1 VVPTF
6 SAFPFSLGVAS
17 GAPRP
22 ASVVLWTRLAPDPL
36 NGGGLGPESIPVRW
50 EVAHDEQFSR
60 VAQSGATN
68 AVAADAHSVHV
79 EVAGLEPDRW
89 YFYRF
94 MAGSEV
100 SPTGRTR
107 TAAAAI
113 ATPERLRFAFASCHN
128 FEHGFYAAHRHA
140 ADEELD
146 LMVFLGDYIYE
157 SSSAIARPRT
167 HVGGEARTLDEY
179 RTRHAQ
185 YKTDPDLQRLH
196 AAVPWL
202 ITWDD
207 HEVDNNYARDRSADL
222 DPQFLRRRTAAYR
235 AYFEH
240 MPLPETARP
249 AGSGMLLRARFDIGT
264 LARFH
269 VLDGRQFRTPQAC
282 PRPGRGG
289 SRLVDRRCRELFAP
303 QRTMLGTA
311 QERWLENGLRA
322 VPGRWN
328 LLAQQTVVARTARIF
343 NGRRRWGTDSWD
355 GYHAA
360 RRRLLDA
367 VAAHRARSCVVLTG
381 DVHANLVCD
390 LKLRFGEARSPVVA
404 TELCGTSVS
413 SVGPPQSRM
422 DAIRADNSHVRYA
435 DATQRGYVLV
445 DLTRE
450 RCVAQFRVLDDA
462 TDPDAAVSTQATF
475 AIEAGRPGAVR
486 LG

>member
-1 VVPTF
+1 MFP
-6 SAFPFSLGVAS
+6 AFPFSLGVAS

-22 ASVVLWTRLAPDPL
+22 TGVVLWTRLAPDPL
-36 NGGGLGPESIPVRW
+36 TGGGLGPESIPVRW

-60 VAQSGATN
+60 LARSGSVD
-68 AVAADAHSVHV
+68 AVATDAHSVHV
-79 EVAGLEPDRW
+79 EVTGLEPGRS

-100 SPTGRTR
+100 SPTGRTHTAPAA
-107 TAAAAI
+107 TAAL
-113 ATPERLRFAFASCHN
+113 ERLRFAFASCHN

-157 SSSAIARPRT
+157 STSAIARPRT
-167 HVGGEARTLDEY
+167 HVGGEARTLAEY
-179 RTRHAQ
+179 RIRHAQ

-202 ITWDD
+202 VTWDD
-207 HEVDNNYARDRSADL
+207 HEVDNNYARDRSESL
-222 DPQFLRRRTAAYR
+222 DPQFLTRRAAAYR

-249 AGSGMLLRARFDIGT
+249 AGSAMLLRARFDIGT

-289 SRLVDRRCRELFAP
+289 SRLVDRSCRELFAP
-303 QRTMLGTA
+303 GRTMLGMA

-328 LLAQQTVVARTARIF
+328 LLAQQTVVARTARVF

-367 VAAHRARSCVVLTG
+367 LDDHRIRSCVVLTG
-381 DVHANLVCD
+381 DLHANVVSD

-422 DAIRADNSHVRYA
+422 DAIRADNPHVRYA
-435 DATQRGYVLV
+435 DSTQRGYVV
-445 DLTRE
+445 VELTRD
-450 RCVAQFRVLDDA
+450 RCVARFRVVDDA
-462 TDPDAAVSTQATF
+462 TDPAAAVSTQATF
-475 AIEAGRPGAVR
+475 AIQAGRPGAQRV
-486 LG
+486 